1 MYRGENEYFKRAIKR
16 AYKRYTGERDD
27 KTATIADVA
36 KFFNVPI
43 DKERLNDYV
52 IKDIAYDDPSISIID
67 TKIIFLI
74 MLIILTMLI
83 Y

>member
-36 KFFNVPI
+36 KFFIYKESAFKSQKTI
-43 DKERLNDYV
+43 DKLLFY
-52 IKDIAYDDPSISIID
+52 
-67 TKIIFLI
+67 
-74 MLIILTMLI
+74 MLI
-83 Y
+83 